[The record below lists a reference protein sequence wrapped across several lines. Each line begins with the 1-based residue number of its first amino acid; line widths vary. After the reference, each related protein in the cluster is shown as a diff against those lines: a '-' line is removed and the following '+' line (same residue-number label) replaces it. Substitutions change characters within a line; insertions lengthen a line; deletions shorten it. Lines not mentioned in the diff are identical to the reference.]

1 MSVKR
6 KIVPIIEM
14 FKRSTQQ
21 HFAVSDLN
29 WELELFSIEICVAG
43 WAQCFPPKGN
53 FCVLFGSHGRFF
65 QGICLGDGE
74 YIVGYLVSKI
84 WREIN
89 SSRNFHNIHA

>member
-21 HFAVSDLN
+21 HFAVSDLRN

-53 FCVLFGSHGRFF
+53 FCVLLAHMVGSFRASAWG
-65 QGICLGDGE
+65 
-74 YIVGYLVSKI
+74 
-84 WREIN
+84 W
-89 SSRNFHNIHA
+89 